1 MITVPQHSCAVTGC
15 QLYCEKLTNSK
26 KEIKRN
32 ATNKNILMLWAD
44 TSYLY
49 MLSFLLYHF

>member
-1 MITVPQHSCAVTGC
+1 VTGC

-49 MLSFLLYHF
+49 MLSFLLY